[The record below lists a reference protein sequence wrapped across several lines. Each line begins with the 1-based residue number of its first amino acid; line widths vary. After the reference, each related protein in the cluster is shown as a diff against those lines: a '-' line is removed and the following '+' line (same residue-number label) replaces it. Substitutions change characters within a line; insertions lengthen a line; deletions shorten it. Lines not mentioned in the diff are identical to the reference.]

1 MNESGAAI
9 DVLVVGAGPT
19 GLLLAGELRRFGVA
33 VRLVEKL
40 AAPSPLSRAIAVHA
54 RTLEVLEELGVA
66 ERLLAAGVRY
76 RRARLF
82 AASASGGVGEPIVE
96 ASFDELDTAYPFA
109 LGVPQDVTE
118 RLLTELLTTRGGAV
132 ERGVELTA
140 LTQDER
146 ECRATLRHADG
157 RDEVVAARWVV
168 GCDGAHS
175 RVRKALGLAFAGE
188 TNPER
193 FWLADVR
200 AAWDLPHDAITSF
213 FGPDGVLACFPLP
226 EQRWRLIFS
235 LGVVTDEEPRDPTLA
250 EVEGLATARSGRAAG
265 LTDPAWLGAFR
276 INSRQVSTYRVGR
289 ALVAGDAT
297 HIHSPAGGQ
306 GMNTGLQDA
315 HALAWR
321 LALVVRGHVSGPA
334 TPGGAASRLLDSWSS
349 ERHAIGAA
357 MLRAT
362 ALATTVGTLRAPLAR
377 AVRDRVAGFL
387 ASLEPVQQRLVRS
400 VAELDLTY
408 RRSELVA
415 EHQEPLLEARVGAAA
430 SGEDPSVGS
439 WLAFRAAP
447 RAGDRALD
455 ARVEDKHGKPVQ
467 LRSLFGR
474 GRHLLLLFDGRATTI
489 EGDARLTQVARD
501 MAARFGAAVEVV
513 IVTSRPRGAT
523 LTRACPV
530 LYDPEGEAEARYG
543 ATTECGYLV
552 RPDLHVGFR
561 CQPVRGDLLVEHLA
575 TRVGLA
581 TREGLVAAPPRPTGA
596 P

>member
-1 MNESGAAI
+1 MT
-9 DVLVVGAGPT
+9 DVLIVGAGPT
-19 GLLLAGELRRFGVA
+19 GLLLAGELRRFGVT

-40 AAPSPLSRAIAVHA
+40 AAPSPLSRAIALHA

-66 ERLLAAGVRY
+66 ERFVQAGVRY

-82 AASASGGVGEPIVE
+82 AGPSSGSVGEPIVE
-96 ASFDELDTAYPFA
+96 TSFDELDTAYPFA
-109 LGVPQDVTE
+109 LGLPQDVTE
-118 RLLTELLTTRGGAV
+118 RLLTELLATRGGQV
-132 ERGVELTA
+132 ERGVELVE
-140 LTQDER
+140 LTQDAR
-146 ECRATLRHADG
+146 GCRATLSQG
-157 RDEVVAARWVV
+157 EVVECAWVV

-175 RVRKALGLAFAGE
+175 KVRKALGLTFAGE

-193 FWLADVR
+193 FWLADVK
-200 AAWDLPHDAITSF
+200 AAWDLPRDGITSF

-226 EQRWRLIFS
+226 DDRWRLIFS
-235 LGVVTDEEPRDPTLA
+235 LGPATDGEPRDPTLA
-250 EVEGLATARSGRAAG
+250 EVEGLASARAGRAAG
-265 LTDPAWLGAFR
+265 LSDPAWLGAFR
-276 INSRQVSTYRVGR
+276 INTRQVAAYRVGR
-289 ALVAGDAT
+289 AFVAGDAA
-297 HIHSPAGGQ
+297 HIHSPVGGQ

-321 LALVVRGHVSGPA
+321 LALVVRNHVSGA
-334 TPGGAASRLLDSWSS
+334 AAPGGAADRLLDSWSS

-415 EHQEPLLEARVGAAA
+415 EHQEPLLEARVGAAEA
-430 SGEDPSVGS
+430 GEDPSVGS

-501 MAARFGAAVEVV
+501 AASLFGAAVEVV
-513 IVTSRPRGAT
+513 IVTSRPRGAS

-561 CQPVRGDLLVEHLA
+561 CQPVRGDLIVEHLA

-581 TREGLVAAPPRPTGA
+581 TREGLAARPTGA

>member
-1 MNESGAAI
+1 MNAAPQAALPI
-9 DVLVVGAGPT
+9 DVLIVGAGPT
-19 GLLLAGELRRFGVA
+19 GLLLATELRRFGVA

-40 AAPSPLSRAIAVHA
+40 AAPSPLSRAIALHA
-54 RTLEVLEELGVA
+54 RTLELLEELGVA
-66 ERLLAAGVRY
+66 ERFVQAGVRY

-82 AASASGGVGEPIVE
+82 AGPSSGSEGEP
-96 ASFDELDTAYPFA
+96 
-109 LGVPQDVTE
+109 
-118 RLLTELLTTRGGAV
+118 
-132 ERGVELTA
+132 
-140 LTQDER
+140 
-146 ECRATLRHADG
+146 
-157 RDEVVAARWVV
+157 
-168 GCDGAHS
+168 
-175 RVRKALGLAFAGE
+175 
-188 TNPER
+188 
-193 FWLADVR
+193 
-200 AAWDLPHDAITSF
+200 
-213 FGPDGVLACFPLP
+213 
-226 EQRWRLIFS
+226 
-235 LGVVTDEEPRDPTLA
+235 
-250 EVEGLATARSGRAAG
+250 
-265 LTDPAWLGAFR
+265 
-276 INSRQVSTYRVGR
+276 
-289 ALVAGDAT
+289 
-297 HIHSPAGGQ
+297 
-306 GMNTGLQDA
+306 
-315 HALAWR
+315 
-321 LALVVRGHVSGPA
+321 
-334 TPGGAASRLLDSWSS
+334 
-349 ERHAIGAA
+349 IGAA

-400 VAELDLTY
+400 VAELDLSY

-415 EHQEPLLEARVGAAA
+415 EHQEPLLEARVGAAEA
-430 SGEDPSVGS
+430 GEDPSVGS

-501 MAARFGAAVEVV
+501 AASRFGAAVDVV
-513 IVTSRPRGAT
+513 IVTSRPRGAS

-561 CQPVRGDLLVEHLA
+561 CQPVRGDLIVEHLA

-581 TREGLVAAPPRPTGA
+581 TREGLVAAAPRPTGA

>member
-1 MNESGAAI
+1 MSGSSAATE
-9 DVLVVGAGPT
+9 VLIVGAGPT

-33 VRLVEKL
+33 VRIVEKL

-66 ERLLAAGVRY
+66 ERLVAQGVRY

-82 AASASGGVGEPIVE
+82 AGGAAEPVVE
-96 ASFDELDTAYPFA
+96 ASFDELDSPYPFA
-109 LGVPQDVTE
+109 LGVPQDATE
-118 RLLTELLTTRGGAV
+118 RLLTELLASRGPDPRGV
-132 ERGVELTA
+132 ERGVELVELA
-140 LTQDER
+140 QDAGG
-146 ECRATLRHADG
+146 CRATLRHADG
-157 RDEVVAARWVV
+157 RSEVVEAGWVV

-175 RVRKALGLAFAGE
+175 RVRKALGLSFAGE
-188 TNPER
+188 TFPER
-193 FWLADVR
+193 FWLGDVR
-200 AAWDLPHDAITSF
+200 ARWDLPRDGIATF
-213 FGPDGVLACFPLP
+213 FGADGLLACFPLP
-226 EQRWRLIFS
+226 DERWRLIAS
-235 LGVVTDEEPRDPTLA
+235 MGAAGAQGPGADPTLA
-250 EVEGLATARSGRAAG
+250 ELDGLSTARAGRPAG
-265 LTDPAWLGAFR
+265 LHDAVWLGSFG
-276 INSRQVSTYRVGR
+276 INARQVERYRVGR
-289 ALVAGDAT
+289 AFVAGDAA

-321 LALVVRGHVSGPA
+321 LALVVRGHV
-334 TPGGAASRLLDSWSS
+334 GGAAAPDGAADRLLDSWSA
-349 ERHAIGAA
+349 ERHAIGAT

-362 ALATTVGTLRAPLAR
+362 SLATTVGTLRAPLAR

-387 ASLEPVQQRLVRS
+387 SSLEPIQQRLVRS

-415 EHQEPLLEARVGAAA
+415 EHQEPLLEARVGSAAA
-430 SGEDPSVGS
+430 GEDPSVGS

-455 ARVEDKHGKPVQ
+455 ARVEDERGEPVQ

-501 MAARFGAAVEVV
+501 VAGRFGAAVDVV

-530 LYDPEGEAEARYG
+530 LHDPEGEAEARYG

-581 TREGLVAAPPRPTGA
+581 TREGLVAAAPRATGA